1 VFVAAPAISDA
12 MRAQLAMTQPG
23 WKEPDPAA
31 ALARAEA
38 SVKAYGDAGSV
49 KSGAAATKAV
59 VGVLPGEAD
68 VVQVSA
74 PLHVSGPTPLL
85 SSILVASGPVA
96 PGPVAPGAGASQAGV
111 SPGELR
117 WEAREWFATQ
127 GRARLLVLDD
137 ASTLGAA
144 GAGSALDTLAWAA
157 AAAGVSTIVL
167 GRWPADAFALDVLEV
182 AFHAE
187 LAKGSAP
194 ADAFQAAVSQARAK
208 SAAPSAWSGLRL
220 IGR

>member
-1 VFVAAPAISDA
+1 
-12 MRAQLAMTQPG
+12 MRAELAMTQPG

-59 VGVLPGEAD
+59 VGALPGEAD

-85 SSILVASGPVA
+85 SSILVAPGDVAPGPVA
-96 PGPVAPGAGASQAGV
+96 PGPVAPGAGASQAGA

-137 ASTLGAA
+137 ASTLGAV

-182 AFHAE
+182 GFHAE

-194 ADAFQAAVSQARAK
+194 ADAFQTAVSQARAK

>member
-1 VFVAAPAISDA
+1 
-12 MRAQLAMTQPG
+12 MTQPG

-38 SVKAYGDAGSV
+38 SVKAYGDAGTV

-59 VGVLPGEAD
+59 VSLIPGEAD
-68 VVQVSA
+68 VVQLSA

-85 SSILVASGPVA
+85 SSILVA
-96 PGPVAPGAGASQAGV
+96 PGAGASQAGA

-144 GAGSALDTLAWAA
+144 TAGSALDTLAWAA

-167 GRWPADAFALDVLEV
+167 GRWPADAFALDALEV

-208 SAAPSAWSGLRL
+208 SAAPAAWAGLRF